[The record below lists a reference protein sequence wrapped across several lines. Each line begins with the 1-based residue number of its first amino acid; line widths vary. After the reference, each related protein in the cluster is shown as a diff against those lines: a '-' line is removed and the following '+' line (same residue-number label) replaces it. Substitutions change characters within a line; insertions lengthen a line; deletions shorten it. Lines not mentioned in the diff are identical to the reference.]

1 MADALIPLRRNLRFQ
16 TFWTASASSTL
27 GQAVGDVAYPLA
39 IVTMTG
45 SPGKAALF
53 SALLVAGMLVAG
65 LAGSLADRYDTQR
78 LALAACAVRTVVAVV
93 VAIALAGGWL
103 TLPLLLTSAI
113 ILGAGQALAGAANML
128 LLRSIVPG
136 EQLTRA
142 LTQDEVRINGASLAG
157 PSLAGVLYGVGH
169 VAPFAF
175 TAGAFLVALVAT
187 ALVPLMPVCRMRVWA
202 HSCRPKGA
210 FDTVDDGPCGGDAGT
225 RGRMGRAAEAGHAGD
240 AGNAGDAGDAGDAGH
255 AGNAGDAGDAGDAG
269 EAGNVGDAGNTGWAG
284 QGAEAEEGDASRSAA
299 GDGGMLAGLRELWGQ
314 PVLRATVVLIMGVNT
329 VGAGLE
335 LVVIVILRH
344 QAVPAYAIGLALGIG
359 AAGGLAGAPLVG
371 LLHRLPPGVLLLVVC
386 GIEVPV
392 MALLAVPLGPWWAA
406 GVLFVGLLGVPAL
419 RVLADILIIRQAP
432 PERRGRVVTAFM
444 TLIAL
449 GMPAGSSAAA
459 CSCSTSRPRPRCWPW
474 PWQWRP

>member
-65 LAGSLADRYDTQR
+65 LPAGSLADRYDTQR
-78 LALAACAVRTVVAVV
+78 LALAACAIRTAVGMVVAV
-93 VAIALAGGWL
+93 ALAGDWL
-103 TLPLLLTSAI
+103 TLPLLLTAAV

-136 EQLTRA
+136 EQLTSA

-157 PSLAGVLYGVGH
+157 PSLAGVLYGLGH

-175 TAGAFLVALVAT
+175 TAGAFFVALVAT
-187 ALVPLMPVCRMRVWA
+187 ALLPWAPVCQMRFWA

-210 FDTVDDGPCGGDAGT
+210 FGPAGGGAG
-225 RGRMGRAAEAGHAGD
+225 GGPGGGAGGGPGGGAGSG
-240 AGNAGDAGDAGDAGH
+240 AGGGAGG
-255 AGNAGDAGDAGDAG
+255 
-269 EAGNVGDAGNTGWAG
+269 
-284 QGAEAEEGDASRSAA
+284 
-299 GDGGMLAGLRELWGQ
+299 GGMLAGLRELWEQ
-314 PVLRATVVLIMGVNT
+314 PVLRATVLLIMGVNT

-344 QAVPAYAIGLALGIG
+344 QDVPAYAIGLALGIG

-371 LLHRLPPGVLLLVVC
+371 VLHRLRPGVLLLVAC

-406 GVLFVGLLGVPAL
+406 GVLFTGLLGVPAL
-419 RVLADILIIRQAP
+419 RVLADILVIRQAP

-444 TLIAL
+444 TPIAL
-449 GMPAGSSAAA
+449 GMPAGIGGRGLLPQYLPAQIAMLVLASAMALV
-459 CSCSTSRPRPRCWPW
+459 TGYGPSRPELRRAGWPTAEPW
-474 PWQWRP
+474 PHGLPQEAGQLAGWAESRDRSG